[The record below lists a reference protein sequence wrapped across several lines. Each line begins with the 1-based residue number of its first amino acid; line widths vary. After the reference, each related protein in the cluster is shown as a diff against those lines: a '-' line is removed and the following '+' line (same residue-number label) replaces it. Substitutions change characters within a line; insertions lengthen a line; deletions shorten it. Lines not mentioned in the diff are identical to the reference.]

1 MKRPNELGIKKYTT
15 NRRHV
20 RLTTIQKQQLLAE
33 SELPGNSIAQVAR
46 KYGVSVSTV
55 FDWRNKM
62 KKGALIGLSTKEELV
77 PASEVK
83 ALKMKV
89 RELER
94 MLGKK
99 TVEVEVLKEAVELG
113 REKKLISL
121 APLHGVDGFQ

>member
-1 MKRPNELGIKKYTT
+1 MEE
-15 NRRHV
+15 
-20 RLTTIQKQQLLAE
+20 QDE
-33 SELPGNSIAQVAR
+33 
-46 KYGVSVSTV
+46 
-55 FDWRNKM
+55 
-62 KKGALIGLSTKEELV
+62 KGALIGLSTKEELV